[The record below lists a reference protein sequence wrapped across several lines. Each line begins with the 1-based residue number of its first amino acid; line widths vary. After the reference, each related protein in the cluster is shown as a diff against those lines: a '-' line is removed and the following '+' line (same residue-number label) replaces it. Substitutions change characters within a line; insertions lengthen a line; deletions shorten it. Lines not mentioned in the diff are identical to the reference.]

1 MNQEAISAIFSGL
14 SVLITAIGGIVVLR
28 RRQQEDEDRQDQAE
42 LKYLRKENLGLKS
55 YNLAATRHMYRLE
68 LLLAGRDI
76 DPPPRP
82 TELATDPDI
91 PDRPIRDFHSGTFP
105 QITNANRPEPPS
117 GASGR
122 VIEGTLLDSGED
134 KLD

>member
-42 LKYLRKENLGLKS
+42 LKYLRKENKGLKN

-68 LLLAGRDI
+68 LMLAGRDI

-82 TELATDPDI
+82 AELSEDPDI
-91 PDRPIRDFHSGTFP
+91 PDRPIRDFNSGSFP
-105 QITNANRPEPPS
+105 QLGNRRPEPPS

-122 VIEGTLLDSGED
+122 IIEGTIIDSKPAD
-134 KLD
+134 DQ